1 MIMAIS
7 VTNNQIRDLLNRPKG
22 LNEGTISEYITI
34 RTNQVVKMARGTDY
48 NVSTYAVSDAEKS
61 DAIKYLV
68 CCDCLRVLI
77 DTAPMYVPENEFRQQ
92 DIRLRTQLETMQKQA
107 NEVLALIAE
116 EGGTAFYT
124 TQSSTR
130 IE

>member
-1 MIMAIS
+1 MTIS
-7 VTNNQIRDLLNRPKG
+7 VSTSQIRDLLNRPRG
-22 LNEGTISEYITI
+22 LTEGTITEYISM
-34 RTNQVVKMARGTDY
+34 RTNQVNKVSRNTDY
-48 NVSTYAVSDAEKS
+48 NVGSSAVSDDNKS

-107 NEVLALIAE
+107 NSLLALIAE

>member
-1 MIMAIS
+1 MAIS
-7 VTNNQIRDLLNRPKG
+7 VTNSQIRDLLNRPRG
-22 LNEGTISEYITI
+22 LTEGTITEYVTI

-48 NVSTYAVSDAEKS
+48 NVSVYAVSDSEKS

-77 DTAPMYVPENEFRQQ
+77 DTAPMYVPDNKFRQQ

-107 NEVLALIAE
+107 DSVLALISE
-116 EGGTAFYT
+116 KGGTAFYT
-124 TQSSTR
+124 TKSSTR

>member
-1 MIMAIS
+1 MAIS
-7 VTNNQIRDLLNRPKG
+7 VTNSQIRDLLNRPRG
-22 LNEGTISEYITI
+22 LTEGTITEYVTI
-34 RTNQVVKMARGTDY
+34 RTNQVVKMARGAEY
-48 NVSTYAVSDAEKS
+48 NVSLFAVSDAEKS

-77 DTAPMYVPENEFRQQ
+77 DTAPMYVPDNKFRQQ

-107 NEVLALIAE
+107 DSILALISE
-116 EGGTAFYT
+116 KGGTAFYT
-124 TQSSTR
+124 TKSSTR